1 MTAIGKAVIVG
12 GGLDA
17 WLVANALLTAF
28 GRTGLEVEVIETP
41 MPLPAGGACVS
52 TPRFRA
58 FLSLIGIAESDLLRA
73 AQASY
78 CLAQRNIGWRGE
90 GTSFLSGYGPIGAPI
105 AGLPFLPFWVK
116 ARRHGMHVD
125 LAAFST
131 AAVAAGNGRAPGG
144 AATAGAGSSA
154 DYGYHFDLGGCVAL
168 LAAAAR
174 HRGAMATVATD
185 VAPLRDGGTGR
196 IDAIRLADGRTVS
209 GDVFIDATG
218 AVAKLSPALND
229 AERGRRRGDPDRLF
243 VASAPRGRQ
252 LHPLTTI
259 TAHPHGWL
267 TTMALRDRMALH
279 MSFAGALLSDEAA
292 AHVAEKLAGAPLD
305 RSVVTA
311 FESHRRAAPWISNC
325 VAIGD
330 AACAGPDLDGAAL
343 RRLQISVAHLV
354 SLFPLGADMTA
365 EAAIYNERVTEHLD
379 RLDDGMDAR
388 RRLNARSG
396 EPFWD
401 EARAAPISDRLAH
414 RLAVFAARGIVAL
427 YQDESS
433 GEEDWQAMLIGM
445 GLIPES
451 YDPQIDRVPDDE
463 AIGRMQS
470 LLGAIRREVEA
481 MPPHEQALAAAMAPR
496 R

>member
-1 MTAIGKAVIVG
+1 MTAIGKAVIAG

-17 WLVANALLTAF
+17 WLTANALLTAF
-28 GRTGLEVEVIETP
+28 GRTGLAVEVIETP
-41 MPLPAGGACVS
+41 APHLAGAAHAS

-58 FLSLIGIAESDLLRA
+58 LLSLIGIAESDLLRA

-90 GTSFLSGYGPIGAPI
+90 GTSFLRGYGLIGAPI

-116 ARRHGMHVD
+116 ARRHGMDVD

-144 AATAGAGSSA
+144 AAARAGAPI
-154 DYGYHFDLGGCVAL
+154 DYGYHFDLDGCAAL

-174 HRGAMATVATD
+174 HRGATATSATD
-185 VAPLRDGGTGR
+185 VAPLRDGVTGR
-196 IDAIRLADGRTVS
+196 IDAIQLADGRTVS
-209 GDVFIDATG
+209 GDIFVDATG
-218 AVAKLSPALND
+218 AGAKLSPALSD
-229 AERGRRRGDPDRLF
+229 AERDHRRGDPDRLF
-243 VASAPRGRQ
+243 VASAPRGEV
-252 LHPLTTI
+252 LYPLTTV

-267 TTMALRDRMALH
+267 TTIALRDRTALQ
-279 MSFAGALLSDEAA
+279 MSFAGGLLSDEAA
-292 AHVAEKLAGAPLD
+292 ARTAEKLAGAPLD
-305 RSVVTA
+305 GGVVA
-311 FESHRRAAPWISNC
+311 ALDSHRRAAPWVGNC
-325 VAIGD
+325 IAIGET
-330 AACAGPDLDGAAL
+330 ACGGSDLDGADL
-343 RRLQISVAHLV
+343 QRLQISVAHLV
-354 SLFPLGADMTA
+354 SLFPLGADMAA
-365 EAAIYNERVTEHLD
+365 EAAIYNERVTGHFD
-379 RLDDGMDAR
+379 RLDDGFDAR

-427 YQDESS
+427 YQDESI

-445 GLIPES
+445 GLVPES

-481 MPPHEQALAAAMAPR
+481 MPPHEQALATAMAPR